1 MPHVKISEVPEY
13 EFVIQTPI
21 FFPSSLFSQ
30 SVNLCSHK
38 AFGFSP
44 NLLPSQEAQL
54 KSKKVQVDVN
64 SAKLKQHTDILELL
78 INNSEVMGFLTEEIE
93 ERYQTCLSM
102 PTYQSQSDGELLEE
116 ETSCGAARRRVA
128 KKKHTRRRSG
138 SLSRVL
144 SVMGKAIGLGRTPG
158 NSKGDLQIYNK
169 ILSLMLRRKYFRSRV
184 FRCALYPTAGFRRYA
199 CISFAERARR
209 YFKTK

>member
-1 MPHVKISEVPEY
+1 MPHVKISEEPEY
-13 EFVIQTPI
+13 EFVIQTQI

-38 AFGFSP
+38 AFDFSP

-158 NSKGDLQIYNK
+158 NSKGESQQDS
-169 ILSLMLRRKYFRSRV
+169 ILV
-184 FRCALYPTAGFRRYA
+184 ET
-199 CISFAERARR
+199 
-209 YFKTK
+209 

>member
-1 MPHVKISEVPEY
+1 M
-13 EFVIQTPI
+13 
-21 FFPSSLFSQ
+21 
-30 SVNLCSHK
+30 
-38 AFGFSP
+38 
-44 NLLPSQEAQL
+44 
-54 KSKKVQVDVN
+54 
-64 SAKLKQHTDILELL
+64 KQHTDILELL

-158 NSKGDLQIYNK
+158 NSKGESHQDT
-169 ILSLMLRRKYFRSRV
+169 IL
-184 FRCALYPTAGFRRYA
+184 ADT
-199 CISFAERARR
+199 
-209 YFKTK
+209 